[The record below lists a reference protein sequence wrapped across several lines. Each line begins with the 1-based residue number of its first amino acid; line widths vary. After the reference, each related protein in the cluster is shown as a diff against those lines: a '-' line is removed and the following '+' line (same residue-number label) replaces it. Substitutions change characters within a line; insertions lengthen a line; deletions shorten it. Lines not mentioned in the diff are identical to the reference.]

1 MDCRGRRLIRAPSG
15 ANLPRM
21 ALNSISHHSS
31 GSGVFP
37 ALVFVQGSEQKN
49 IVLNHTPFTV
59 GRKVDKDLVIADP
72 RVSRDHAQIMLE
84 GQDFFLVDLGSKHG
98 TFVNGERIQR
108 QKLDRGDRLEFGAR
122 DSAYILFN
130 PAHATSNTARE
141 FLSQISVIGMKP
153 EANELETLRL
163 FLEAARKLNTA
174 GVLDEI
180 LITMLDVTLRIT
192 RAERGYVFLKDEDGN
207 LRLAAGRNSNR
218 EPLLDDK
225 TISHSILEES
235 LRSNSEFLVTDT
247 SQSLDLAG
255 RQSIVAYDLRTV
267 VCIPLRKF
275 QVQAMREAQT
285 PVPAASAAEA
295 MGALYM
301 DSRFAS
307 RDISGV
313 GQDILHVIATEA
325 ASLIENARLV
335 QAEEEAR
342 RYQQE
347 LSIAASIQQRLM
359 QVKIPEVPFARLRG
373 KNLSCKEIGGDFFDA
388 VNTKDGLAVALAD
401 VSGKGVSAAL
411 LASMLQGMIYSHL
424 IAGMSLLDVV
434 TAVNRFFTEKM
445 GGEKYATVLL
455 VRLRRDGELE
465 YVNCGHVPP
474 LLVCGGEIIRP
485 THGNVPVGLLADAT
499 FASAT
504 CQMKSGDRFILVTD
518 GVTEAENPTGEFF
531 DDPRLEAVAGKS
543 PTLEAIFSA
552 VTEFCSGNPLGD
564 DCTVV
569 ELCYTSAE
577 K

>member
-1 MDCRGRRLIRAPSG
+1 MS
-15 ANLPRM
+15 
-21 ALNSISHHSS
+21 LNTISHHSS

-49 IVLNHTPFTV
+49 IVLNRTPFSV

-72 RVSRDHAQIMLE
+72 RVSRDHAQIMQE
-84 GQDFFLVDLGSKHG
+84 GQDFFLVDQGSKHG

-108 QKLDRGDRLEFGAR
+108 QKLERGDRLEFGAR

-141 FLSQISVIGMKP
+141 FLSQISVIQIDK
-153 EANELETLRL
+153 EATDLEKLTL
-163 FLEAARKLNTA
+163 FLDAARKLNTA

-180 LITMLDVTLRIT
+180 LMTMLDVTLQLT
-192 RAERGYVFLKDEDGN
+192 RAERGYVFLKDDEGK
-207 LRLAAGRNSNR
+207 LRLAAGRNAKK

-235 LRSNSEFLVTDT
+235 MRSNSEFLLTDT

-267 VCIPLRKF
+267 VCIPLRKL
-275 QVQAMREAQT
+275 QVQATRDAQT
-285 PVPAASAAEA
+285 PAPHMSTAEA
-295 MGALYM
+295 MGVLYV

-313 GQDILHVIATEA
+313 DQKILHVIATEA

-359 QVKIPEVPFARLRG
+359 QVKIPEVPFARLVG
-373 KNLSCKEIGGDFFDA
+373 KNLSCKEIGGDFYDA
-388 VNTKDGLAVALAD
+388 VNTKEGLAVVLAD

-411 LASMLQGMIYSHL
+411 LASTLQGMIYSHL
-424 IAGMSLLDVV
+424 TAGMSLLEVV

-455 VRLRRDGELE
+455 ARLRKDGELE

-474 LLVCGGEIIRP
+474 LLVCCGEVIRP
-485 THGNVPVGLLADAT
+485 PHGNVPVGLLSDAT
-499 FASAT
+499 FESSS

-518 GVTEAENPTGEFF
+518 GVTEAENAMGEFF
-531 DDPRLEAVAGKS
+531 DDSRLEVAAARSHNLEGIFAAVS
-543 PTLEAIFSA
+543 
-552 VTEFCSGNPLGD
+552 EFCAGNPLSD

-569 ELCYTSAE
+569 EVCYTSTE
-577 K
+577 V

>member
-1 MDCRGRRLIRAPSG
+1 MT
-15 ANLPRM
+15 
-21 ALNSISHHSS
+21 LNSISHHGS

-49 IVLNHTPFTV
+49 IVLNRIPFSV
-59 GRKVDKDLVIADP
+59 GRKVDKDLVIAEP
-72 RVSRDHAQIMLE
+72 RVSRDHAQIMQE

-108 QKLDRGDRLEFGAR
+108 QKLERGDRLEFGAR
-122 DSAYILFN
+122 DSAYLLFN
-130 PAHATSNTARE
+130 PGQRTSNTARE
-141 FLSQISVIGMKP
+141 FLSQISVIGGVGKT
-153 EANELETLRL
+153 ETTELETLRL
-163 FLEAARKLNTA
+163 FLEAARKLNTT
-174 GVLDEI
+174 GVLEEI
-180 LITMLDVTLRIT
+180 LVTMLDVTLELT
-192 RAERGYVFLKDEDGN
+192 KAERAYVFLKDEDGK
-207 LRLAAGRNSNR
+207 LVLKAGRNSKK

-235 LRSNSEFLVTDT
+235 LRSNSEFLLTDT

-267 VCIPLRKF
+267 VCIPLRKL
-275 QVQAMREAQT
+275 QVQATRDAQT
-285 PVPAASAAEA
+285 PAPGAPAAEA
-295 MGALYM
+295 MGVLYV

-307 RDISGV
+307 RDIGGV
-313 GQDILHVIATEA
+313 GHDILHVIATEA

-388 VNTKDGLAVALAD
+388 VNTKEGLAVVLAD

-411 LASMLQGMIYSHL
+411 LASTLQGMIYSHL
-424 IAGMSLLDVV
+424 SSGMPLLNVV

-455 VRLRRDGELE
+455 ARLRRDGELE

-474 LLVCGGEIIRP
+474 LLVCGSEVIRP
-485 THGNVPVGLLADAT
+485 PHGNVPVGLLPDAT
-499 FASAT
+499 FESAT

-518 GVTEAENPTGEFF
+518 GVTEAENPKGDFF
-531 DDPRLEAVAGKS
+531 EDFRLEAAAAKS
-543 PTLEAIFSA
+543 PTLEGIFAA
-552 VTEFCSGNPLGD
+552 VTEFCSGNPLSD

-569 ELCYTSAE
+569 ELCYATAE
-577 K
+577 PQ